1 MHSLLAQA
9 AVLPCLSI
17 TNLIAIARVLST
29 MNTTTIFIMFFGFL
43 VAAQKELIMALIPIT
58 TSSVTMI
65 THQFPIV
72 YSFYIRPTVDSQL
85 KEGGQVC
92 N

>member
-1 MHSLLAQA
+1 MNTPTLYIILL
-9 AVLPCLSI
+9 SF
-17 TNLIAIARVLST
+17 LIATSI
-29 MNTTTIFIMFFGFL
+29 
-43 VAAQKELIMALIPIT
+43 ELLTASALIPIT

-65 THQFPIV
+65 THQLPIV